1 VTVTGVSCAPF
12 GCALMT
18 ENPSGLCGGPGGVFL
33 ANGSCDDCPT
43 TCFSDINRDGVVI
56 EMDLS
61 YLLSSWGAC
70 P

>member
-1 VTVTGVSCAPF
+1 
-12 GCALMT
+12 MT